1 VKQLVL
7 DLRPDR
13 PPTLENFVVGDNA
26 ELLTHLTRLVTR
38 RPNASGAHL
47 YLWGANGSG
56 RSHLLRASVARAREH
71 GNAAHC
77 LAAAEVGANRPDEA
91 GALIAVDD
99 VERLDDAAQIA
110 LFNAFNHA
118 RRNDQTLLI
127 SGRAAPRELALREDL
142 RTRIGQCLIFET
154 RPLDDDTR
162 AAILR
167 ALAERSGLRLGDE
180 IAAFLLNHG
189 RRDLPSMAAAVA
201 ALDAASLEHK
211 RPLTLPLL
219 RQLMREGL
227 KL

>member
-1 VKQLVL
+1 MKQLIL

-26 ELLTHLTRLVTR
+26 ELLTHLTRLAAYN
-38 RPNASGAHL
+38 PDASCAHL

-56 RSHLLRASVARAREH
+56 RSHLLHAAVAQAREN
-71 GNAAHC
+71 GRIAYC
-77 LAAAEVGANRPDEA
+77 LAAAEVGANLPDEA
-91 GALIAVDD
+91 GALIAIDD
-99 VERLDDAAQIA
+99 VDRLDDAAQIA
-110 LFNAFNHA
+110 LFNAFNRA
-118 RRNDQTLLI
+118 QRNGQTMLI

-142 RTRIGQCLIFET
+142 RSRIGQCLIFET

-167 ALAERSGLRLGDE
+167 ALAARSGLRLGDE
-180 IAAFLLNHG
+180 IVAFLLNHG
-189 RRDLPSMAAAVA
+189 RRDLSSMAATVA
-201 ALDAASLEHK
+201 ALDAASLEYK

-219 RQLMREGL
+219 RQFMRKGL